1 MHKLNVCKVLH
12 VFLDDQTYNVE
23 IFGEDYMKRFI
34 GARGITS
41 YLLYRDVKKGID
53 PLGRHQ
59 RPHRWPHHRDR
70 KKPGYQPVCQGQH
83 GRPLGPGIEVCR
95 L

>member
-12 VFLDDQTYNVE
+12 VFLDDQTYKVE

-53 PLGRHQ
+53 PLG
-59 RPHRWPHHRDR
+59 PENTVAFA
-70 KKPGYQPVCQGQH
+70 PGVLCGTNVCQGQH
-83 GRPLGPGIEVCR
+83 GRPLGPGIEVRR